1 MSFEFFVASRYLS
14 GRRKGLFTFITT
26 GIAISGITLG
36 VAALIIT
43 LSVMSGFHS
52 EIQKRILGFQSHIV
66 IGSNSSDSFEN
77 YTETIDKLKNIKDI
91 IAGAPFIYGQVILR
105 KENSSTGALI
115 KGIDYQSERKITDI
129 DKYIYLG
136 NWLDIE
142 NENTVVLGKSL
153 SRTLNA
159 TVGDKIIAL
168 SLVGFTSIFNP
179 IPKVDVLNV
188 VGIFDSGMY
197 EYDTNMAYVSLKT
210 AQKIFGLKNNVSG
223 IGIKIK
229 NPDKANEISI
239 EIRNSLER
247 KFWAQTWQTLNRNL
261 FSALKLEKIM
271 MFIILTLI
279 VLVASFNIISN
290 LLLFT
295 VEKVKDIGILSAL
308 GATKKNI
315 YKIFLLEGVLIGT
328 IGIFLGT
335 GFGIVISLFLDK
347 YKLIRLPP
355 DVYYLDRLPVKV
367 SLSDIIIVIL
377 SAFVIILLSTL
388 YPAKKAANTDPLEA
402 IRYG

>member
-1 MSFEFFVASRYLS
+1 MSFEFFVALRYLS

-36 VAALIIT
+36 VCALIIT

-52 EIQKRILGFQSHIV
+52 EIQRRILGVQSHIV
-66 IGSNSSDSFEN
+66 IGNNYSDTFEN
-77 YTETIDKLKNIKDI
+77 YKDVIEKLKNIKEV
-91 IAGAPFIYGQVILR
+91 IASSPFIYGQVILR
-105 KENSSTGALI
+105 KESTSTGVLI
-115 KGIDYQSERKITDI
+115 KGIDYQSERRTTNI

-136 NWLDIE
+136 NWQELE
-142 NENTVVLGKSL
+142 KENTIVIGKSL

-159 TVGDKIIAL
+159 GVGDKVIAV
-168 SLVGFTSIFNP
+168 SLLEFSSILNP
-179 IPKVDVLNV
+179 IPKVDVLRV

-197 EYDTNMAYVSLKT
+197 EYDTNMGYVSLET
-210 AQKIFGLKNNVSG
+210 AQKIFGLKNSVTG
-223 IGIKIK
+223 IGVKIQ
-229 NPDKANEISI
+229 NPDKANEISH
-239 EIRNSLER
+239 EIKNTLER

-308 GATKKNI
+308 GATKKSI
-315 YKIFLLEGVLIGT
+315 YRIFLIEGLLIGT

-335 GFGIVISLFLDK
+335 GLGIVISLLLDK
-347 YKLIRLPP
+347 YHLIRLPP
-355 DVYYLDRLPVKV
+355 DVYYLDRLPVNV
-367 SLSDIIIVIL
+367 SITDVLIVIF
-377 SAFVIILLSTL
+377 SAIVIILFSTI
-388 YPAKKAANTDPLEA
+388 YPARKAANTDPLEA

>member
-1 MSFEFFVASRYLS
+1 MSFEFFVALRYLA

-43 LSVMSGFHS
+43 LAVMSGFHS
-52 EIQKRILGFQSHIV
+52 EIQKRILGLQSHI
-66 IGSNSSDSFEN
+66 ILGSNSSDSFEN
-77 YTETIDKLKNIKDI
+77 YDKVINQLKNIKEI
-91 IAGAPFIYGQVILR
+91 VSCSPFIYGQIILR
-105 KENSSTGALI
+105 KESTTTGVLI
-115 KGIDYQSERKITDI
+115 KGIDYQTHREITNI

-136 NWLDIE
+136 NWLEIE
-142 NENTVVLGKSL
+142 KENNVILGKSL

-159 TVGDKIIAL
+159 TVGDKVLA
-168 SLVGFTSIFNP
+168 VSILEFSSILNP
-179 IPKVDVLNV
+179 IPKVNVLNV

-210 AQKIFGLKNNVSG
+210 AQKIFGLQDKVTG
-223 IGIKIK
+223 IEIKIK
-229 NPDKANEISI
+229 NPEKTKKVSI
-239 EIRNSLER
+239 EIKNTLNR
-247 KFWAQTWQTLNRNL
+247 KFWTQTWQTLNRNL

-295 VEKVKDIGILSAL
+295 VEKAKDIGILSAI

-315 YKIFLLEGVLIGT
+315 HKIFLIEGLLIGA
-328 IGIFLGT
+328 IGTFLGT
-335 GFGIVISLFLDK
+335 TLGIIISLLLDK
-347 YKLIRLPP
+347 YKLIRLPA
-355 DVYYLDRLPVKV
+355 DVYYLDQLPVNV
-367 SLSDIIIVIL
+367 CITDVLIVIFSAIIIIL
-377 SAFVIILLSTL
+377 FSTL
-388 YPAKKAANTDPLEA
+388 YPANKAANTDPLEA

>member
-1 MSFEFFVASRYLS
+1 MSFEFFVALRYLS

-36 VAALIIT
+36 VCALIIT

-52 EIQKRILGFQSHIV
+52 EIQRRILGVQSHIV
-66 IGSNSSDSFEN
+66 IGNNYSDTFEN
-77 YTETIDKLKNIKDI
+77 YKDVIEKLKNIKEVV
-91 IAGAPFIYGQVILR
+91 ASSPFIYGQVILR
-105 KENSSTGALI
+105 KESTSTGVLI
-115 KGIDYQSERKITDI
+115 KGIDYQSERKTTNI

-136 NWLDIE
+136 NWQELEKE
-142 NENTVVLGKSL
+142 NSIVIGKSL

-159 TVGDKIIAL
+159 GVGDKVIAV
-168 SLVGFTSIFNP
+168 SLLGFSSILNP
-179 IPKVDVLNV
+179 IPKVDVLRV

-197 EYDTNMAYVSLKT
+197 EYDTNMGYVSLET
-210 AQKIFGLKNNVSG
+210 AQKIFGLKNSVTG
-223 IGIKIK
+223 IGVKIQ
-229 NPDKANEISI
+229 NPDKANEISH
-239 EIRNSLER
+239 EIKNTLER

-308 GATKKNI
+308 GATKKSI
-315 YKIFLLEGVLIGT
+315 YRIFLIEGLLIGT

-335 GFGIVISLFLDK
+335 GLGIVISLLLDK
-347 YKLIRLPP
+347 YHLIRLPP
-355 DVYYLDRLPVKV
+355 DVYYLDRLPVNV
-367 SLSDIIIVIL
+367 SITDVLIVIF
-377 SAFVIILLSTL
+377 SAIVIILFSTI
-388 YPAKKAANTDPLEA
+388 YPARKAANTDPLEA